1 MKVGSAIFGEVIE
14 TYGIREGSMSSPS
27 QANIYTNIL
36 KSNIDSSELGI
47 KVNEINCTH
56 TGVAD
61 DAITATT
68 SFESTIAIQNQVFNM
83 SRIAFIKQNESKA
96 NCLIIS
102 PFKDYDTNLY
112 NRLNVNR
119 KNKINLVESADY
131 LGCTLTAEDISFTN
145 VKLRIEIAKQKLDS
159 LLYNGFVGT
168 RIMPTEVRMTQ
179 IRMYVDTSA
188 LTNLDAFYIDSR
200 SELLLKN
207 CLGLQSQ
214 RVGKRTT

>member
-1 MKVGSAIFGEVIE
+1 
-14 TYGIREGSMSSPS
+14 
-27 QANIYTNIL
+27 
-36 KSNIDSSELGI
+36 
-47 KVNEINCTH
+47 
-56 TGVAD
+56 
-61 DAITATT
+61 
-68 SFESTIAIQNQVFNM
+68 M

-112 NRLNVNR
+112 NRLNGNR
-119 KNKINLVESADY
+119 KNKINLVENADY

-168 RIMPTEVRMTQ
+168 RIMPTETQMTQ

-188 LTNLDAFYIDSR
+188 LTSLDAFYIDSR

-207 CLGLQSQ
+207 FGKSVIKSAYGLTKSGSAEALLLLSGRVHLHVQLRANLVGLTLRILAKDCRV